1 MKYIIILLCLL
12 LPFSVQAQEIPM
24 TLAGITLGEDIS
36 TVSSKCDM
44 TTDIVL
50 PQARHLNE
58 VNLLSQFVPGV
69 MRGTVAYA
77 NCAQKGRIVRI
88 KLRFDNPSRSF
99 FQDLLRRYRNNFGK
113 PEEWRGDPFQRVISW
128 KWSFVDDSGTRVGL
142 ELTHSMD
149 EDFKMGN
156 SVKFTLRSL
165 WDEEAA
171 CLRGAS
177 ETAGERNDQPTPREA
192 LDYRQLIPR

>member
-1 MKYIIILLCLL
+1 MKYIIILLFVLI
-12 LPFSVQAQEIPM
+12 PFSVQAQEIPLS
-24 TLAGITLGEDIS
+24 LAGITLGEDIS

-44 TTDIVL
+44 TTDIML

-58 VNLLSQFVPGV
+58 VNLLPQFVPGV

-88 KLRFDNPSRSF
+88 KLRLDDPSRSF
-99 FQDLLRRYRNNFGK
+99 FQELLRRYRNKFGK

-128 KWSFVDDSGTRVGL
+128 KWSFVDDGGTRVGL

-156 SVKFTLRSL
+156 SIKFTLRSL

-171 CLRGAS
+171 CLRGVS
-177 ETAGERNDQPTPREA
+177 EATGEQSDQPTPREF
-192 LDYRQLIPR
+192 LDYRQLVPR